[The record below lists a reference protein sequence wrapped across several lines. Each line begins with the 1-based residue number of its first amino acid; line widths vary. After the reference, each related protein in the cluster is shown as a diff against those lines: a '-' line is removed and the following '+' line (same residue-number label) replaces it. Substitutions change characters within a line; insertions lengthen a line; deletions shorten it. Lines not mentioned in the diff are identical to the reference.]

1 MSYRTAI
8 LKNKLHNI
16 ISQMKKLNKLSQVRH
31 HSNTS
36 VRLMTDYL
44 EQAMKAARK
53 GLVTDM
59 CTCVRLA
66 HSFQKDIPME
76 ISIHNKGDL

>member
-1 MSYRTAI
+1 MEM
-8 LKNKLHNI
+8 K
-16 ISQMKKLNKLSQVRH
+16 MKKASKISQVRH

-44 EQAMKAARK
+44 EQALKAARK

-66 HSFQKDIPME
+66 NSFQKDIPIE